1 MKNSKLSGADI
12 WCADPIE
19 MEKTNYSNF
28 SADQFWTM
36 IEMMINMI
44 TRIIVMMIMIYSN
57 HFGTSHD

>member
-1 MKNSKLSGADI
+1 MKNTKLSGADI

-36 IEMMINMI
+36 IEMMIKTI
-44 TRIIVMMIMIYSN
+44 TRIIAMITLIMIAKQAK
-57 HFGTSHD
+57 